1 MSHKSIQVNLSK
13 RGMHYMTSKYIHF
26 FILGIGFLL
35 ITSKAA
41 LPEEKL
47 PTCLHLPEN
56 SGVVKNITKQNS
68 IMLHDGRELVLANVY
83 VKKKESHLFIKEA
96 ILNKKVF
103 FYSSGRLKD
112 RYNRLIVQIF
122 INEAGKR
129 TWLQETLIQ
138 KGHAVAMALPT
149 NWLCATELLSREKN
163 IRARDEIRKTIE
175 LSFPIIRVEN
185 TQLLNQKQQG
195 SFQMVKGKVFSI
207 SRTTQNTYINFS
219 KNWRKDF
226 TAVISNHLLKRKK
239 SRWPKLKLL
248 KGKTI
253 ILRGWLDHYNGPLIR
268 LETPEMIEIMN

>member
-13 RGMHYMTSKYIHF
+13 SGMHYMTRKYIQF
-26 FILGIGFLL
+26 FIVGIGFLL

-41 LPEEKL
+41 LSEEKL

-83 VKKKESHLFIKEA
+83 VKRKESHLFIKEA

-122 INEAGKR
+122 IIEAGKR

-138 KGHAVAMALPT
+138 KGYAVAMALPT
-149 NWLCATELLSREKN
+149 NWLCTTELLIREKKF
-163 IRARDEIRKTIE
+163 RERDEIRKTIE
-175 LSFPIIRVEN
+175 FSFPIIRVEN
-185 TQLLNQKQQG
+185 TKMLNQKQQG
-195 SFQMVKGKVFSI
+195 SFQIVKGRVFSI

-268 LETPEMIEIMN
+268 LETPEMIEIIN